1 MATDEFG
8 RQLVFPYCL
17 QKNFPDFLQKNFPDF
32 FARFLEIKQ
41 KHSSVI
47 RQEGTVYGTVP

>member
-8 RQLVFPYCL
+8 RQLVFPY
-17 QKNFPDFLQKNFPDF
+17 FLQKNFPDF

-41 KHSSVI
+41 KHNYCIHRVQNTLIYVI
-47 RQEGTVYGTVP
+47 FKFFYS